1 MHSPDNNKNKS
12 FSSTEAP
19 HKSAMQHFFILQ
31 TCSEP
36 I

>member
-1 MHSPDNNKNKS
+1 MHSPDNNKNKPS
-12 FSSTEAP
+12 SSTEAP
-19 HKSAMQHFFILQ
+19 RKSVMPHFLIVQ